1 MANTLANVAACA
13 SWSAPSSLS
22 AQYLAQWSYN
32 RERVTAI
39 ESVED
44 TRRTPRTS
52 DEPFLIM
59 AGRQVNGEV
68 LSARP
73 VCPAFP

>member
-32 RERVTAI
+32 RERVTSI
-39 ESVED
+39 E
-44 TRRTPRTS
+44 
-52 DEPFLIM
+52 
-59 AGRQVNGEV
+59 
-68 LSARP
+68 
-73 VCPAFP
+73 